1 MFEMKVRHS
10 FETCQR
16 RTERQSSQHYMPDE
30 AQSSCI
36 AARMQCLALDWW
48 YNSTVNR
55 INGKPRKQTVLELTA
70 KKFCENVAAW
80 ER

>member
-1 MFEMKVRHS
+1 
-10 FETCQR
+10 
-16 RTERQSSQHYMPDE
+16 
-30 AQSSCI
+30 
-36 AARMQCLALDWW
+36 MQCLALDWW